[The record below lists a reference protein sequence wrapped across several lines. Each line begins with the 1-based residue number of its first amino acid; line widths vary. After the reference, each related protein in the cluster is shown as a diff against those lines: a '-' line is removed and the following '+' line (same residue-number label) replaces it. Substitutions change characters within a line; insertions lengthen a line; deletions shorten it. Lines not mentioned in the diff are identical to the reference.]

1 MTLYV
6 SGEMTLTL
14 TLKGLNNMRGIYKKD
29 IRHSVDKLIDTK
41 TVIDE
46 WDNIRKTLV
55 SIDMTP
61 AEFKEFVSALD
72 DGLVNYQRI
81 NIAKGTVTYRNIPIN
96 RRAM

>member
-6 SGEMTLTL
+6 SGGMTLTL
-14 TLKGLNNMRGIYKKD
+14 TLKGLNNMRAIYKKD
-29 IRHSVDKLIDTK
+29 IRHSVDRLIDTK

-46 WDNIRKTLV
+46 WDNLRKTLV

-61 AEFKEFVSALD
+61 AEFAEFISALD
-72 DGLVNYQRI
+72 DGLVNYQRAGI
-81 NIAKGTVTYRNIPIN
+81 NKGKVVYRNIPIN